1 MAFLNSLNIAGSGL
15 TASRL
20 RMDVISE
27 NIANYSTTKT
37 EDGGPYRRK
46 SVVYEAVEDKSFGSI
61 LKDRLNGDQ
70 TTAGVQ
76 VSEIVEDPSD
86 FNYVY
91 NPTHPD
97 ADENGYVAMPNVDV
111 TQEMLDMMSVTR
123 VYDMNINALN
133 AMKGMAAR
141 ALEIG
146 R

>member
-20 RMDVISE
+20 RMDIISE

-46 SVVYEAVEDKSFGSI
+46 MVVYESVEDRSFDSI
-61 LKDRLNGDQ
+61 LKDSISGNQ
-70 TTAGVQ
+70 TNAGVQ
-76 VSEIVEDPSD
+76 VSAIVEDPSD

-97 ADENGYVAMPNVDV
+97 ADEDGYVAMPNVDI
-111 TQEMLDMMSVTR
+111 TEEMLDMMSVTR

-133 AMKGMAAR
+133 SIKSMAGK